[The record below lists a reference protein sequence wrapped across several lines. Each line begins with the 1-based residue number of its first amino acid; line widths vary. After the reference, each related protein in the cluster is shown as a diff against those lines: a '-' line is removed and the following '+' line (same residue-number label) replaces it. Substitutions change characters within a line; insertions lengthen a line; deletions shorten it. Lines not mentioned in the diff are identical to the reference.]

1 MSLAKRIIPKIDI
14 KGPNLVKGIN
24 LEGLRV
30 LGKPE
35 NFAKYYYESGADEL
49 IFQDVVA
56 SLYGRNSLFDIIKKT
71 ADEIFIPLTVGGGI
85 RNINDIKSIL
95 RAGADKV
102 SINTAAHENPK
113 LISEASNIFGSS
125 TIVVCIEAIKQSN
138 GEYFAFT
145 DNGRNGTNK
154 EVRDWSKYM
163 EKLGAGEILIVSVD
177 RDGTGMGIDENL
189 IKYLCDSVQIPI
201 IVSGGVGNTGH
212 VTKTLKNFDI
222 SGLAISSSLHYEYAL
237 KEDGL
242 DNKFSEG
249 NTNYL
254 SNKRPISN
262 IEQINLVDLKK
273 LLINEKIIIRY

>member
-30 LGKPE
+30 LGKPQD
-35 NFAKYYYESGADEL
+35 FARYYYENGADEL

-85 RNINDIKSIL
+85 RNIDDIKSIL

-102 SINTAAHENPK
+102 SINTASHENPK
-113 LISEASNIFGSS
+113 FISEASNIFGSS

-138 GEYFAFT
+138 GDYLAFT

-154 EVRDWSKYM
+154 EIRAWSKS
-163 EKLGAGEILIVSVD
+163 VSY
-177 RDGTGMGIDENL
+177 THL
-189 IKYLCDSVQIPI
+189 
-201 IVSGGVGNTGH
+201 
-212 VTKTLKNFDI
+212 TLPTTP
-222 SGLAISSSLHYEYAL
+222 Y
-237 KEDGL
+237 
-242 DNKFSEG
+242 
-249 NTNYL
+249 
-254 SNKRPISN
+254 
-262 IEQINLVDLKK
+262 V
-273 LLINEKIIIRY
+273 